1 MSTYQPTLS
10 AANME
15 GLYPTNETVR
25 LVAHAA
31 VTKGHVYVIN
41 TAVVDATTGLLDTTK
56 AMATADGKV
65 GIHVVAMEDI
75 ASGAVGEFLLRG
87 KTDVYQGAD
96 CAAGAYLAPINAQSY
111 IDDTIATGFKL
122 VGINHVLVGGSAA
135 LSPCTFNG
143 VEGFG
148 HSS

>member
-25 LVAHAA
+25 LVAHAT
-31 VTKGHVYVIN
+31 VTKGHVYVID
-41 TAVVDATTGLLDTTK
+41 TTVVDATTGLLDTTK
-56 AMATADGKV
+56 AMATDDCKV
-65 GIHVVAMEDI
+65 GIHVVAMEDL
-75 ASGAVGEFLLRG
+75 ASGEAGEFLLRG
-87 KTDVYQGAD
+87 KTDVYQNASNG
-96 CAAGAYLAPINAQSY
+96 AGAYLAPKNAQSY
-111 IDDTIATGFKL
+111 LDDTIGSGFKI
-122 VGINHVLVGGSAA
+122 VGINHVVVGGSAA

-148 HSS
+148 HNS

>member
-1 MSTYQPTLS
+1 MSTYHPTLS
-10 AANME
+10 DANME

-31 VTKGHVYVIN
+31 VTKGHVYVIA
-41 TAVVDATTGLLDTTK
+41 TSIVDATTGLLDTTK
-56 AMATADGKV
+56 AMATADAKV

-75 ASGAVGEFLLRG
+75 ASGAAGEFLLRG
-87 KTDVYQGAD
+87 KTDVYQNAAS
-96 CAAGAYLAPINAQSY
+96 AAGAYLAPINAQSY
-111 IDDTIATGFKL
+111 IDDTIGTGFKV

-148 HSS
+148 HDS